1 MNLESYRRIAGY
13 SGSTLGEVRK
23 NQADML
29 MEATWDGDIQ
39 SRTCYIYDYYH
50 DDEPEKSYKLSP
62 QRSRTKVAIPAKYII
77 NAYNSDGKDQV
88 TYHIQF
94 KPSQQNPLDYFKGEY
109 ELKYGCEFPIG
120 LYIDI
125 PDNKGIYRKWLIM
138 QAANT
143 FDPQFQTWAIL
154 PCNYRYS
161 WIWKEKKHRMWGVSR
176 SQSSYNSGLWRDYRV
191 ERTENQQKFVLP
203 YNPESMSL
211 FYNQRM
217 IVSAPVDEGFEPI
230 VWRISKI
237 ETTDPIG
244 IQRVTLYQDSYNQN
258 TDYIERDASGKV
270 IAMWADYHASRVE
283 PKDNEKSPDRVT
295 SEIQFN
301 GLSRQIKVGGSPR
314 TFTVVFYD
322 SDGNR
327 ISSPPT
333 NSWEFLLDGRLIAD
347 NELNNYLTVESFTAD
362 QLRIKFIG
370 NDDYLGSI
378 LTVINHSDD
387 TEAKIEL
394 EITGI

>member
-1 MNLESYRRIAGY
+1 
-13 SGSTLGEVRK
+13 
-23 NQADML
+23 
-29 MEATWDGDIQ
+29 
-39 SRTCYIYDYYH
+39 
-50 DDEPEKSYKLSP
+50 
-62 QRSRTKVAIPAKYII
+62 
-77 NAYNSDGKDQV
+77 
-88 TYHIQF
+88 
-94 KPSQQNPLDYFKGEY
+94 
-109 ELKYGCEFPIG
+109 
-120 LYIDI
+120 
-125 PDNKGIYRKWLIM
+125 
-138 QAANT
+138 
-143 FDPQFQTWAIL
+143 
-154 PCNYRYS
+154 
-161 WIWKEKKHRMWGVSR
+161 
-176 SQSSYNSGLWRDYRV
+176 
-191 ERTENQQKFVLP
+191 
-203 YNPESMSL
+203 
-211 FYNQRM
+211 M

-301 GLSRQIKVGGSPR
+301 GLSRQIKVCGSPR

-378 LTVINHSDD
+378 LTVINRSDD

>member
-1 MNLESYRRIAGY
+1 
-13 SGSTLGEVRK
+13 
-23 NQADML
+23 
-29 MEATWDGDIQ
+29 
-39 SRTCYIYDYYH
+39 
-50 DDEPEKSYKLSP
+50 
-62 QRSRTKVAIPAKYII
+62 
-77 NAYNSDGKDQV
+77 
-88 TYHIQF
+88 
-94 KPSQQNPLDYFKGEY
+94 
-109 ELKYGCEFPIG
+109 
-120 LYIDI
+120 
-125 PDNKGIYRKWLIM
+125 
-138 QAANT
+138 
-143 FDPQFQTWAIL
+143 
-154 PCNYRYS
+154 
-161 WIWKEKKHRMWGVSR
+161 
-176 SQSSYNSGLWRDYRV
+176 
-191 ERTENQQKFVLP
+191 
-203 YNPESMSL
+203 
-211 FYNQRM
+211 M

-230 VWRISKI
+230 VWRISKV
-237 ETTDPIG
+237 ESTAPLG
-244 IQRVTLYQDSYNQN
+244 IQRITLYQDAYNQN

-270 IAMWADYHASRVE
+270 IAMWADYYASRVE
-283 PKDNEKSPDRVT
+283 PKPNEISPEKVT

-378 LTVINHSDD
+378 LTVINRSDD

>member
-1 MNLESYRRIAGY
+1 
-13 SGSTLGEVRK
+13 
-23 NQADML
+23 
-29 MEATWDGDIQ
+29 
-39 SRTCYIYDYYH
+39 
-50 DDEPEKSYKLSP
+50 
-62 QRSRTKVAIPAKYII
+62 
-77 NAYNSDGKDQV
+77 
-88 TYHIQF
+88 
-94 KPSQQNPLDYFKGEY
+94 
-109 ELKYGCEFPIG
+109 
-120 LYIDI
+120 
-125 PDNKGIYRKWLIM
+125 
-138 QAANT
+138 
-143 FDPQFQTWAIL
+143 
-154 PCNYRYS
+154 
-161 WIWKEKKHRMWGVSR
+161 
-176 SQSSYNSGLWRDYRV
+176 
-191 ERTENQQKFVLP
+191 
-203 YNPESMSL
+203 
-211 FYNQRM
+211 M

-270 IAMWADYHASRVE
+270 IAMWADYYTSRVE
-283 PKDNEKSPDRVT
+283 PEDNEKVPDRVT

-301 GLSRQIKVGGSPR
+301 GLSRQIKVGGSPK

-333 NSWEFLLDGRLIAD
+333 NSWDFLLDGQSID
-347 NELNNYLTVESFTAD
+347 DELDNYLKVESLSAD

-378 LTVINHSDD
+378 LTVINRSDD

-394 EITGI
+394 EIVGM

>member
-1 MNLESYRRIAGY
+1 M
-13 SGSTLGEVRK
+13 
-23 NQADML
+23 
-29 MEATWDGDIQ
+29 
-39 SRTCYIYDYYH
+39 
-50 DDEPEKSYKLSP
+50 
-62 QRSRTKVAIPAKYII
+62 
-77 NAYNSDGKDQV
+77 
-88 TYHIQF
+88 
-94 KPSQQNPLDYFKGEY
+94 
-109 ELKYGCEFPIG
+109 
-120 LYIDI
+120 
-125 PDNKGIYRKWLIM
+125 
-138 QAANT
+138 
-143 FDPQFQTWAIL
+143 
-154 PCNYRYS
+154 
-161 WIWKEKKHRMWGVSR
+161 
-176 SQSSYNSGLWRDYRV
+176 

-258 TDYIERDASGKV
+258 THYIERDASGKV

-378 LTVINHSDD
+378 LTVINRSDD